1 MSMSTPPQLPPNTPP
16 TSTPEPGKTGGISNR
31 TLTIGA
37 IVACCAVLL
46 SGIGLVATVATTVA
60 LTDRSEAEHK
70 IKRPGGEREDGRK
83 GQQDRMKKQK
93 GMGGIPGGIPAI
105 EHGDVVV
112 QGPNATPITLR
123 ITRGQVTT
131 VNATSIVVKAVDGYV
146 GTYTV
151 GTDTTVRRNGQP
163 AAIDAIAVGDTATV
177 IGEVSGETATA
188 KRINAADAATAAQQ
202 QQRKQQ
208 RRNKSGSK
216 QGELAP
222 PSSN

>member
-1 MSMSTPPQLPPNTPP
+1 MSMSTPPLLPPNTPP
-16 TSTPEPGKTGGISNR
+16 TRTPEPGKTGGISNR

-46 SGIGLVATVATTVA
+46 SGIGLVATVATTAA
-60 LTDRSEAEHK
+60 LTDLSDVGHK
-70 IKRPGGEREDGRK
+70 NKRPDGAREAGRK
-83 GQQDRMKKQK
+83 GQQDRMKNQK
-93 GMGGIPGGIPAI
+93 GMRVIPGGIPAI
-105 EHGDVVV
+105 QHGDVVV
-112 QGPNATPITLR
+112 QGPNATLITLR

-151 GTDTTVRRNGQP
+151 GTDTTVSRNGQP
-163 AAIDAIAVGDTATV
+163 AAIDAVAVGDTATV
-177 IGEVSGETATA
+177 TGEVSGDAATA
-188 KRINAADAATAAQQ
+188 KRINAADAATSAQQ

-208 RRNKSGSK
+208 RRNKSSK